1 MSTPLSFPLRGRIS
15 ISRIL
20 IPVLVLLFAIT
31 SRANIGATEKFSTFL
46 DESVVPGEPGPESS
60 VREITGYVT
69 GQGSMLPNVRVAVK
83 DSSRET
89 ITDKKGFYH
98 IKAAKGE
105 VLVFS
110 HLGLKSMEIIVE
122 DVTRK
127 LDVSLVRDSRM
138 LSEVKLN
145 ASGNSVEVPET
156 FDSNYGKVDRKK
168 LGFTSNYLAG
178 ENLNLAGVDLVDALR
193 GKIPG
198 YRVYQMNNRQRA
210 QLRLG
215 GGPPLWEIDGV
226 LFEREPPYIDLTTI
240 ESINVIRSPGGI
252 ARYGSLGSGGVII
265 VRTIDKAMAQ
275 RVPQKINV
283 SSGTNKNFYDKDAVS
298 FKNQSYAKPSYY
310 NSLVGFTSSEVTLEN
325 FEKYLPIYKEDAT
338 FYLDYA
344 RQLMEKSNDKEASL
358 KVLDAMQD
366 NLFYDPVGLK
376 SLAYFY
382 QEKDMD
388 LEALRVYLRVLSL
401 RPEYAQS
408 YRDLANTYRSIGMIE
423 NSWNYYMIYLNK
435 VKSLAGSSIGETIYH
450 EMEEIHYRMP
460 KGFRPKEAF
469 VSKTPLKDVPKDLR
483 LIFEWDSSE
492 AEFELEFV
500 NPQGQAYSFIH
511 TYEYNAEQINDEK
524 TRGYSSREYIIDE
537 LDQNGWLV
545 NLTYFGNKSNKP
557 TYLKVT
563 EIRNW
568 ARKGQN
574 EKVDVLK
581 LVEKNKKFQLVKI

>member
-1 MSTPLSFPLRGRIS
+1 MLTPKSIPLLGRTNM
-15 ISRIL
+15 RIAL
-20 IPVLVLLFAIT
+20 LPVLVLFFVLSSPAKTTAYDSSI
-31 SRANIGATEKFSTFL
+31 NSTYKT
-46 DESVVPGEPGPESS
+46 DPSS
-60 VREITGYVT
+60 FREITGYVR
-69 GQGSMLPNVRVAVK
+69 GQGTMLSNVRVAVK

-89 ITDKKGFYH
+89 LTDDKGFYS
-98 IKAAKGE
+98 IKAAQGE

-110 HLGLKSMEIIVE
+110 HLGLKSMEIVVE
-122 DVTRK
+122 DITRE
-127 LDVSLVRDSRM
+127 LDVSLVKDSRM
-138 LSEVKLN
+138 LDEVKLN
-145 ASGNSVEVPET
+145 ASANSVDVPDE
-156 FDSNYGKVDRKK
+156 FDTNYGKVNRKK
-168 LGFTSNYLAG
+168 LGYSSNYLAG

-198 YRVYQMNNRQRA
+198 YQVYSLNRVQTA
-210 QLRLG
+210 QLRPG

-226 LFEREPPYIDLTTI
+226 LFQNEPPYIDLNTI
-240 ESINVIRSPGGI
+240 ESINVIKSPGGAM
-252 ARYGSLGSGGVII
+252 ARYGGLASGGVII
-265 VRTIDKAMAQ
+265 VRTLDKAKGQ
-275 RVPQKINV
+275 SVPQKIDV
-283 SSGTNKNFYDKDAVS
+283 SSGTNVNLYKKDAVS
-298 FKNQSYAKPSYY
+298 FANQSYVKPSYHNTLEGTS
-310 NSLVGFTSSEVTLEN
+310 NSLETLES
-325 FEKYLPIYKEDAT
+325 FEKFLPIYKDDAT

-344 RQLMEKSNDKEASL
+344 RRLMKMENNEEASL
-358 KVLDAMQD
+358 KVLDEMQD

-382 QEKDMD
+382 QEKNMD

-408 YRDLANTYRSIGMIE
+408 YRDLASTYRSIGLIE
-423 NSWNYYMIYLNK
+423 SSWNYYMYYLNK
-435 VKSLAGSSIGETIYH
+435 VKSLGGSAIGETIYH

-469 VSKTPLKDVPKDLR
+469 VSKTPLKDVPKDVR
-483 LIFEWDSSE
+483 LIFEWDNSE

-511 TYEYNAEQINDEK
+511 TYEYNDEQINDEK

-537 LDQNGWLV
+537 LNQNGWLV
-545 NLTYFGNKSNKP
+545 NLIYFGNKSNKP

-574 EKVDVLK
+574 EEVSVLK
-581 LVEKNKKFQLVKI
+581 LVEKNKKFQLVRI